1 MENETNTNVEATV
14 ESTGAEESSEKI
26 TLTQA
31 ELDALIQKSG
41 DKRVSQALKTAERKQ
56 REAEKLRGMN
66 ADDQREYN
74 LSQREAAIA
83 AKEVE
88 LARLENKSEGI
99 SILAEKGL
107 DAKLIDF
114 VLSDD
119 AEEMYDKI
127 KALDKAFKLSVK
139 NEVEKRLASKVPTQS
154 LPGELSSVTKEQF
167 KKMNM
172 LELTRL
178 KNEQPELFEQLA
190 TNM

>member
-1 MENETNTNVEATV
+1 
-14 ESTGAEESSEKI
+14 
-26 TLTQA
+26 
-31 ELDALIQKSG
+31 
-41 DKRVSQALKTAERKQ
+41 
-56 REAEKLRGMN
+56 MN

-154 LPGELSSVTKEQF
+154 LPSELSGVTKEQF
-167 KKMNM
+167 KKMSMN
-172 LELTRL
+172 EKTRL
-178 KNEQPELFEQLA
+178 KEEQPELWDSLKTQIY
-190 TNM
+190 